1 MPNERHP
8 SCGDLDRPYVIYFRA
23 KQTYS
28 LKICSPLF
36 TYFPSLIPR
45 FLLSLSL
52 LPLQIASSSS
62 SFPLTMLVACNA
74 APENRSPKQSSE
86 VQVFLYISQLSGKVG
101 NITLLR
107 FYTTTDIYRQS
118 THGGKKNGK
127 KIPDTGVFSRETV
140 SSSLLMQT

>member
-1 MPNERHP
+1 
-8 SCGDLDRPYVIYFRA
+8 
-23 KQTYS
+23 
-28 LKICSPLF
+28 
-36 TYFPSLIPR
+36 
-45 FLLSLSL
+45 
-52 LPLQIASSSS
+52 
-62 SFPLTMLVACNA
+62 MLVACNA
-74 APENRSPKQSSE
+74 APENRSPTQRSE

-140 SSSLLMQT
+140 SSSLLMQTWSYICSPWWYMIFFVASALYLKFHTYTVLHPQLLVDHIM